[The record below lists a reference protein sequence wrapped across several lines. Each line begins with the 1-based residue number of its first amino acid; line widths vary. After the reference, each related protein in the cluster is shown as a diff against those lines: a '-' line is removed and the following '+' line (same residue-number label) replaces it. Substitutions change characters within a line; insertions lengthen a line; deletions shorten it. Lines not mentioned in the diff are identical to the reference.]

1 MSTQTI
7 GIIIGVISI
16 VVYLT
21 AIIVKRRMLKEIEQG
36 EKE

>member
-21 AIIVKRRMLKEIEQG
+21 AIIVKRRILKGSKQG
-36 EKE
+36 EE